1 MALERENDKRVN
13 ELFELREEAR
23 HNFAQQTHIDP
34 QCITVGNEEQQL
46 MEQMLRAVEEH
57 LADADYGVEQLAADT
72 CMSRSAL
79 YAKMRT
85 MLGISP
91 ADFIRNV
98 RLKRAAAM
106 LAETDTPI
114 GVIAEQCGYNTHKAF
129 SSNFKRL
136 FGMLPSQYR
145 EKGI

>member
-1 MALERENDKRVN
+1 
-13 ELFELREEAR
+13 
-23 HNFAQQTHIDP
+23 
-34 QCITVGNEEQQL
+34 
-46 MEQMLRAVEEH
+46 
-57 LADADYGVEQLAADT
+57 
-72 CMSRSAL
+72 MSRSAL